1 MKVGPLPEGTT
12 DIDLLEAGWD
22 YIDQNKVVVYGAIN
36 PLDNIKEKLAQL
48 ESAIDAIPKKNF
60 KKPLQ
65 KSFLKAEIEL
75 IEWFVRFKGYDWAY
89 RMLQDS
95 VLAKMNGC
103 ASSGCSD
110 ANDWLKDCDT
120 ATKLYWAVNEIT
132 VLLKIL
138 T

>member
-1 MKVGPLPEGTT
+1 MGISRRQYPGLSGSS
-12 DIDLLEAGWD
+12 DL
-22 YIDQNKVVVYGAIN
+22 
-36 PLDNIKEKLAQL
+36 
-48 ESAIDAIPKKNF
+48 
-60 KKPLQ
+60 
-65 KSFLKAEIEL
+65 
-75 IEWFVRFKGYDWAY
+75 RGYDWAY